1 MGPRRRR
8 GWYPESCA
16 GPGRDLSG
24 PECFQHDLPAA
35 AVVTRF
41 DRLRTDLAARIT
53 SEWKSPDELYL
64 LPIEFSSAN
73 MSIELELR
81 DTAGGLSRR
90 VRGPITWVDIS
101 SRLPSRRTEF
111 GEMVGSSN

>member
-16 GPGRDLSG
+16 GPGRNLSG

-64 LPIEFSSAN
+64 FC
-73 MSIELELR
+73 
-81 DTAGGLSRR
+81 RR
-90 VRGPITWVDIS
+90 KRQTKPLVARADHF
-101 SRLPSRRTEF
+101 TEF
-111 GEMVGSSN
+111 CPSTREP